1 MPQGFTAAI
10 DPRATAMNRMTPI
23 LLALA
28 FAATGVACGKKE
40 APAAPAP
47 VAAPVVL
54 LTAPTGNDT
63 EAWKAYLKQELTPF
77 IDKRYRRPYIYFI
90 PMVDETAADKDA
102 QQAQYEAQMDNVG
115 NAIGRGIQAG
125 SMVAFGGPDSNKV
138 LEVIVEAFK
147 LASPKALKGVRVVVV
162 ADPAIQEAAATAV
175 APSEAEFKF
184 VEMK

>member
-1 MPQGFTAAI
+1 
-10 DPRATAMNRMTPI
+10 MNRMTPI

-40 APAAPAP
+40 PPATPAP

-54 LTAPTGNDT
+54 LTAPTGNET

-102 QQAQYEAQMDNVG
+102 LVRIAEASSAAYYDASDAATIDNVLT
-115 NAIGRGIQAG
+115 
-125 SMVAFGGPDSNKV
+125 SVLSN
-138 LEVIVEAFK
+138 F
-147 LASPKALKGVRVVVV
+147 
-162 ADPAIQEAAATAV
+162 
-175 APSEAEFKF
+175 
-184 VEMK
+184 